1 MLEHNKDI
9 NVFHTEFPFC
19 RNNPFAKAV
28 ENRATEIERL
38 QTENDAL
45 RERVRLLEEGEMHD
59 ITQKVGMKVNTDGP
73 SPKEITGMGCW
84 CHVGFF
90 VGAWYML

>member
-1 MLEHNKDI
+1 M
-9 NVFHTEFPFC
+9 
-19 RNNPFAKAV
+19 

-73 SPKEITGMGCW
+73 SSKEITGMGNLRCFW
-84 CHVGFF
+84 FLF
-90 VGAWYML
+90 WYPNSEGADLSA